1 MAAKNYQI
9 IYGGRMMIE
18 RIVNRWIRRKTKN
31 LTEIPLFTMTFNYR
45 KYKADGKKGSCMFY
59 AHLDIANDEFVKS
72 KLQEVVDYIRDN
84 YDLDI
89 FTKI

>member
-31 LTEIPLFTMTFNYR
+31 LTRIPLFMMTFKGNYGILHIVT
-45 KYKADGKKGSCMFY
+45 ADELK
-59 AHLDIANDEFVKS
+59 
-72 KLQEVVDYIRDN
+72 
-84 YDLDI
+84 
-89 FTKI
+89 